1 MASSRVQD
9 AARMLAGIALVAR
22 EAALTSNALA
32 HLRLGDFPGFA
43 WLAVARAVNSVSD
56 IAGLSRGSPVS
67 FRSSEET
74 KRPSGASSVD
84 PRLSHT
90 DAHQPSILQ
99 HDDTA
104 ALSRHDPFSRSPSSS
119 LQVEAPPSLPNESSD
134 TISDVSANNA
144 ADLKLSPSLRSLEN
158 APDFALQNQ
167 VSTSDSSIAGG
178 SSLRRRKPRERRVP
192 STPFGRAFGYR
203 DSVLFLL
210 CIYD

>member
-22 EAALTSNALA
+22 EAALTSNAIA
-32 HLRLGDFPGFA
+32 HLRLGDLPGFA
-43 WLAVARAVNSVSD
+43 SLAVARAVKSVSD

-67 FRSSEET
+67 LRSSEET

-84 PRLSHT
+84 PRLSDT
-90 DAHQPSILQ
+90 DAHQTSVLQ
-99 HDDTA
+99 HDDSA
-104 ALSRHDPFSRSPSSS
+104 ALSRHDEPSPSPEPVSFSRSPSSS
-119 LQVEAPPSLPNESSD
+119 LQVEPPPSLPSESSD

-167 VSTSDSSIAGG
+167 VLTSDSSIAGG
-178 SSLRRRKPRERRVP
+178 SSLRRRTPRERRVP
-192 STPFGRAFGYR
+192 STPFGRAFGY
-203 DSVLFLL
+203 
-210 CIYD
+210 